1 MQGDLVLLFGETPA
15 RVDAIGDTQI
25 YLTALEDKED
35 WHVGHPHVQPIPVTP
50 EILEKNGFVQRTEGK
65 VSRKSHQYV
74 REGVYVSWWRQR
86 LVVRHKQETGRP
98 SQYMNV
104 DCHFV
109 HELQRAL
116 RMAGIEKEVVL

>member
-1 MQGDLVLLFGETPA
+1 MQGDLVLLFGEAPA
-15 RVDAIGDTQI
+15 RVDAIGDTEI
-25 YLTALEDKED
+25 DVTTLEDAED
-35 WHVGHPHVQPIPVTP
+35 WRGGDHHVEPIPVTP
-50 EILEKNGFVQRTEGK
+50 EILERNGFVRRTEGK

-86 LVVRHKQETGRP
+86 LVVRHKQEPGRP

-104 DCHFV
+104 DCHYI
-109 HELQRAL
+109 HELQHAL